1 MAYKIIVLKRSDEV
15 GGRLAAYLGVPAGP
29 HFEHG
34 VYLRWAN
41 LSKTMAYKFI
51 VVNRSDEVGVAL
63 AAIEATE
70 IAQGFY
76 LEDSS
81 TILVAARADIPL
93 GHKIALRGLA
103 EGAPGKKYGQMI
115 G

>member
-1 MAYKIIVLKRSDEV
+1 
-15 GGRLAAYLGVPAGP
+15 
-29 HFEHG
+29 
-34 VYLRWAN
+34 
-41 LSKTMAYKFI
+41 MAYKFI

-103 EGAPGKKYGQMI
+103 EGAPVKKYGQII
-115 G
+115 GTAIMKIETGEHVHTHNLKSARPS